1 MYKESRLK
9 VELEALQQNLH
20 KLREENS
27 KEEEELKRKKQN
39 SEQFLAENM
48 GLYDHLMEE
57 NTKEKADL
65 LVILILI
72 FKNLIRKMG
81 FLQDEHH
88 KINKELRDL
97 DEHFTNVNSERAR
110 ELELERQLKERLNV
124 NFYFVWMGF
133 KNLWFIQKYDVEQ
146 KRRSEACR
154 HIVIALKNMIG
165 NFFSLSLGV
174 NFNESYLEKKSKKK
188 KKKPKKKK
196 K

>member
-81 FLQDEHH
+81 FL
-88 KINKELRDL
+88 
-97 DEHFTNVNSERAR
+97 
-110 ELELERQLKERLNV
+110 
-124 NFYFVWMGF
+124 
-133 KNLWFIQKYDVEQ
+133 
-146 KRRSEACR
+146 
-154 HIVIALKNMIG
+154 
-165 NFFSLSLGV
+165 
-174 NFNESYLEKKSKKK
+174 
-188 KKKPKKKK
+188 
-196 K
+196 